1 MLWLLLKQLPGT
13 IYKVPSSHRQ
23 ARKYASSVCPD
34 SREPGLVGEQ
44 PRVLPQVVPLSG
56 PGDGYCHL
64 WPLCLFYILF
74 HNCSETGS
82 MDYGFS
88 LLQGTLRD
96 DASLSIAHEE
106 TPYNGICSWGL
117 EPLSWK
123 VSSGL
128 WDQGLYGKGLVGGG
142 TAWLPLS
149 LGRHDRVGGGRVH
162 LCP

>member
-1 MLWLLLKQLPGT
+1 MVLADWARGGTLLTVDKRTLEGFAPMIKCSDFCSNSCLELFTRSHPAIGGPESMLP
-13 IYKVPSSHRQ
+13 
-23 ARKYASSVCPD
+23 VCAQTVE
-34 SREPGLVGEQ
+34 S
-44 PRVLPQVVPLSG
+44 RVLPRVVSLSG

-106 TPYNGICSWGL
+106 TPYNGICNWGL

-128 WDQGLYGKGLVGGG
+128 
-142 TAWLPLS
+142 
-149 LGRHDRVGGGRVH
+149 
-162 LCP
+162 